1 MRGQYTGKI
10 YTDDP
15 NFIFWSDKDSNL
27 LGLDSYSFD
36 MPFEPVVIYANSE
49 ELTTYEG
56 KPFLGTYTGAII
68 STGDRRLTHKAA
80 VSLNAEFKANGTYV
94 MKSTDSNNFDFL
106 DLYTWNEENNSF
118 EYVPYSGPLLNE
130 IDLEIKTGVKGR
142 FVEGDVLFADFHN
155 IITDKPENT
164 VHYIA
169 AKGNYEYI
177 IASADDFDNRV

>member
-36 MPFEPVVIYANSE
+36 MPFEPVVINANSE

-130 IDLEIKTGVKGR
+130 IDL
-142 FVEGDVLFADFHN
+142 
-155 IITDKPENT
+155 
-164 VHYIA
+164 
-169 AKGNYEYI
+169 
-177 IASADDFDNRV
+177 